1 MTYDLVIV
9 IYENSVVFRRDR
21 RIYWPFANSLIC
33 ASVTGIYLVLTRRLQ
48 NLSFRYFYDA
58 IPAALTNIANNNAG
72 LTSSPKVQSF
82 FQNRIPSLTDS
93 DLLVGL
99 RLAGFMGTSDEQT
112 RVFLGDDL
120 GLPHFVQLAFRVFGL
135 HIWSIHLMFAAL
147 FASTTLLVV
156 WCFPR
161 ECWVQFSLFA
171 YQISFA
177 LMTPNLFVSDQLWTW
192 TDPRA
197 ISILAVSPSIFLV
210 AFTFHSKKRPLILPI
225 LLIQMLVLVFVIYI
239 RFSSI
244 WAVMGSF
251 AATLVLT
258 VFDQRARKRFYWMP
272 VAKSAAAV
280 CGVLL
285 MNSIFANLATDS
297 LKLTN
302 SDRAPAR
309 HLFWHSVVTSESL
322 GNIGQSRGQTF
333 DDAST
338 HELVR
343 NFLIEKGESITVQ
356 KVFGGGEG
364 IPQGDY
370 SQVDWR
376 AYEDSARALFF
387 RDVQEKPGELIR
399 LMLIEK
405 PLLWLQSF
413 SWFVGVHLGDSRSTL
428 EQQLGFPAPSNHL
441 RLIRTFVLLAFFGV
455 LLGLLILK
463 TSQEILKVSI
473 TKSLIV
479 LASLFV
485 TAYLP
490 AIGLIPLAHVISDS
504 VVLAFAF
511 VIGLAALFVAFCLS

>member
-1 MTYDLVIV
+1 M
-9 IYENSVVFRRDR
+9 IYENSVVIRRDR

-33 ASVTGIYLVLTRRLQ
+33 TSVTGFYLVFTHRLEK
-48 NLSFRYFYDA
+48 LSFRYFYDA
-58 IPAALTNIANNNAG
+58 IPAALTNIANNKTG
-72 LTSSPKVQSF
+72 LISSPKVQSF
-82 FQNRIPSLTDS
+82 FQDRIPSLTDS

-112 RVFLGDDL
+112 RFFLGDDL

-135 HIWSIHLMFAAL
+135 HIWSIHLLFATL

-171 YQISFA
+171 YQLSFA
-177 LMTPNLFVSDQLWTW
+177 LMTPNLFVSGQLWTW

-225 LLIQMLVLVFVIYI
+225 LLIQMLVLVFTIYI

-251 AATLVLT
+251 GATLVLA
-258 VFDQRARKRFYWMP
+258 VFDRRARERCYWMP

-285 MNSIFANLATDS
+285 MNIIFANLATDS

-302 SDRAPAR
+302 SDRAPSR

-322 GNIGQSRGQTF
+322 GNIGQSRGQIF
-333 DDAST
+333 DDSST

-343 NFLIEKGESITVQ
+343 NYLIEKGESISVQ
-356 KVFGGGEG
+356 KVFGEG
-364 IPQGDY
+364 TLPGDY

-405 PLLWLQSF
+405 PVLWSQSF
-413 SWFVGVHLGDSRSTL
+413 SWFVGAHWGDSRITL
-428 EQQLGFPAPSNHL
+428 ERQLEFPAPSNHL
-441 RLIRTFVLLAFFGV
+441 RLIRTLVLMAFFGL

-463 TSQEILKVSI
+463 TSQEPLKVSI
-473 TKSLIV
+473 KKSLVV
-479 LASLFV
+479 LVSLFV
-485 TAYLP
+485 AAYLP

-504 VVLAFAF
+504 VVLAFALM
-511 VIGLAALFVAFCLS
+511 IGLAARFVAIRLS